1 MSDPL
6 NVDRASKDL
15 PDMIRALAPHVRL
28 MDFDDGAP

>member
-6 NVDRASKDL
+6 NVGRASEDL
-15 PDMIRALAPHVRL
+15 PDMIRAQVPHVRL